1 MLVDL
6 ILLSCDY
13 SLSRGFNLYT
23 RVGKKNKK
31 QIFLVKENNYS
42 NQRLAKNTSCFLS
55 LKWLVNLK
63 PPSSWRDT
71 VSSFFFF
78 FVISFFFSVTL
89 LLQFTLYYR
98 PEIRESQWE
107 AHFLFQGNDSMTVEK
122 SKAPNTWPQHLSIQL
137 RCEVKCA
144 SFDPK
149 QKRLS
154 FALIYPFLVQEI
166 VNQRVA
172 FFF

>member
-78 FVISFFFSVTL
+78 FVISFFFLSHCFYSSL
-89 LLQFTLYYR
+89 FTIGQRLER
-98 PEIRESQWE
+98 
-107 AHFLFQGNDSMTVEK
+107 ANEK
-122 SKAPNTWPQHLSIQL
+122 HI
-137 RCEVKCA
+137 
-144 SFDPK
+144 
-149 QKRLS
+149 
-154 FALIYPFLVQEI
+154 
-166 VNQRVA
+166 
-172 FFF
+172 FFFKEMTLWQLKSLKPQTRDHNISPFSYDVKWNVRASIPNRSASHLL